1 MSCCSYSFHK
11 TVFNVAKVVILAL
24 LIFTIKP
31 VEDGRPLNDMI
42 NASIA
47 AKKLPFDQ
55 EDRAE
60 MVPPSGPDPCT
71 YILGVPGN
79 GHCNK

>member
-55 EDRAE
+55 EDRAL
-60 MVPPSGPDPCT
+60 VPPSGPDNCT
-71 YILGVPGN
+71 YIPGVPGS

>member
-1 MSCCSYSFHK
+1 
-11 TVFNVAKVVILAL
+11 
-24 LIFTIKP
+24 
-31 VEDGRPLNDMI
+31 MI